1 MIPSKSIGRGT
12 QRNFVD
18 VWICLQ
24 TFSPKYDHRNCFKL
38 FLSMPENELQLRAR
52 LIGSEL
58 LIFSVKKIAK
68 SLLEPSKNFGF
79 SFKTTPLLVIVWNR
93 IKLIFD
99 SLIIFHPKYN
109 EIKTFSW
116 QIYLR
121 IFCFSF
127 HAVEDAKKALTQFSL
142 LRLFQ

>member
-18 VWICLQ
+18 VWICLK
-24 TFSPKYDHRNCFKL
+24 TFSPKCDHKIF
-38 FLSMPENELQLRAR
+38 FEVFISMPENELQLRAR

-58 LIFSVKKIAK
+58 LIFSVEKIAK

-79 SFKTTPLLVIVWNR
+79 SFKITPLLVFVRNR
-93 IKLIFD
+93 IKLIFAFVD
-99 SLIIFHPKYN
+99 YFPFKNKNI
-109 EIKTFSW
+109 SW
-116 QIYLR
+116 QIYSR

-127 HAVEDAKKALTQFSL
+127 HAVVDAKKALTQFSL
-142 LRLFQ
+142 LQWFQ